1 MHSEV
6 VSLDLKRRVYEVI
19 LFAAVSPQTPKSEGT
34 GDVRQVEIP
43 RNPGRG
49 WETNGTNGWK
59 VAPCCG
65 RLRKQP
71 KEAILPAAEEL
82 LPATQGC
89 YQG

>member
-1 MHSEV
+1 M
-6 VSLDLKRRVYEVI
+6 I
-19 LFAAVSPQTPKSEGT
+19 LFAAVSPQTPKKMLAMALVMS
-34 GDVRQVEIP
+34 
-43 RNPGRG
+43 GRG
-49 WETNGTNGWK
+49 EDGRPTVGRLPLA
-59 VAPCCG
+59 VG